1 MKFKVFLVCASIPVS
16 GCLPHAGVTQNPKM
30 STVAAVEN
38 GLSVASFQCPFTQT
52 RNIIFSDPNHPDV
65 LTLDLI
71 GVECEAAVL
80 RSTVTTHQGE
90 VIFATIAPV
99 TTYIYDG
106 NGPESTQRLLHDVT
120 SSRLF
125 DQNNVSH
132 GQQLPLVNDI
142 LARPGFYD
150 VNIVAYNKTV
160 ANDLPIF
167 CHQNTATS
175 TVCYVRL
182 GGETVDIFETGS

>member
-1 MKFKVFLVCASIPVS
+1 MKFEVFLVCASFTVS
-16 GCLPHAGVTQNPKM
+16 GCLPHAGVPQDPKV

-38 GLSVASFQCPFTQT
+38 GPSVAPFQCPFTKT
-52 RNIIFSDPNHPDV
+52 RDIIFSDANHPDM
-65 LTLDLI
+65 LTLALI
-71 GVECEAAVL
+71 GDDCEAAVL
-80 RSTVTTHQGE
+80 QSTITTQQGE
-90 VIFATIAPV
+90 VIFTTSAPV

-106 NGPESTQRLLHDVT
+106 HGPESTQRLLNDVT

-132 GQQLPLVNDI
+132 GQQLPLVKDI

-150 VNIVAYNKTV
+150 VNIMAYDKTV

-167 CHQNTATS
+167 CHQNTKTS